1 MSVPAWLASGRATP
15 DRVRARLVRAL
26 DRPNRSGAFGR
37 ALAAHL
43 GSDLD
48 ALYAEHHPRKA
59 AECRARGD
67 HPQADKLHA
76 ALIALMFCA
85 NCGRPLT
92 DPVSIDRGI
101 GPDCWEMIDP
111 ARRVA
116 IDARTG
122 RSEDET
128 SSGVQRVVSYT
139 CAVSRVVHVPYT
151 IDQDEDG
158 VWCASAQLRPGVGAV
173 GDGPTKDAAIDDLR
187 DALAVLIDEVGPP
200 PELTLT
206 LDVA

>member
-1 MSVPAWLASGRATP
+1 
-15 DRVRARLVRAL
+15 
-26 DRPNRSGAFGR
+26 
-37 ALAAHL
+37 
-43 GSDLD
+43 
-48 ALYAEHHPRKA
+48 
-59 AECRARGD
+59 
-67 HPQADKLHA
+67 
-76 ALIALMFCA
+76 MFCA

-111 ARRVA
+111 AWRVA